1 MKEDKNEKLESLVM
15 GKIKS
20 GQVKLKS
27 KYVFLAEKL
36 GLGTA
41 VTLSFVLAVL
51 FFNLFLF
58 YVKETDNLQYLSFGR
73 EGVFAFLES
82 FPYLIVIAFI
92 IAIILVSY
100 LIRKSDTLYKQS
112 FSHIVVFLIVSI
124 TFFGAMLTYTRVA
137 EHIEIESFKNDSP
150 GRFLRPFMTPPDV
163 RDNGLAGVIYTVG
176 DGYLIIKTPKG
187 LRTVDVRKIDEVLL
201 RDVSTGKFIVSIGE
215 TSGKEFIANKIR
227 VVRKEDIPSINRTI
241 DRKFNGLDNG
251 QVGDCQKELP
261 SDIMYFGEIEKK
273 CIQICLEEHKCA
285 KDCFHECIRKDR
297 N

>member
-1 MKEDKNEKLESLVM
+1 MKEDKNEKLESVVM

-137 EHIEIESFKNDSP
+137 EHIETES
-150 GRFLRPFMTPPDV
+150 FLRPFMAPPDV
-163 RDNGLAGVIYTVG
+163 RDSGLAGVIYAVE

-215 TSGKEFIANKIR
+215 TSGKEFIASRIR

-241 DRKFNGLDNG
+241 DRKFNGMENNQVDN
-251 QVGDCQKELP
+251 CQKELP
-261 SDIMYFGEIEKK
+261 SDVMYFGEIEKK
-273 CIQICLEEHKCA
+273 CIQICLGENKCA